1 MRISDW
7 SSDVCSSDL
16 GQTVLRGAGETQLQV
31 TLDRISRRHGVAVE
45 VLPRAIPYRE
55 TLAAPAEVEG
65 RHKKQSGGR
74 GQFGVVHMRFEP
86 LERGAGFEFV
96 HAVVGGAVPR
106 NLVTAVEKG
115 VIESMRRGGPHGQR
129 VVDLR
134 ARLLDGKHA
143 VDSDEDSFKMEGAMA
158 PRPA

>member
-74 GQFGVVHMRFEP
+74 GQFGVVNMRFED
-86 LERGAGFEFV
+86 RKSGVSGKSV
-96 HAVVGGAVPR
+96 AVRVAIGG
-106 NLVTAVEKG
+106 
-115 VIESMRRGGPHGQR
+115 RRYIKKKKQT
-129 VVDLR
+129 D
-134 ARLLDGKHA
+134 
-143 VDSDEDSFKMEGAMA
+143 
-158 PRPA
+158 